1 MAHSNKRSAYR
12 FGHCELQAA
21 ERRLLVGGS
30 PAALGPRA
38 FDLLLTLVERPGRLV
53 GKDELMAL
61 VWPGLVVEES
71 NLQVQI
77 STLRKI
83 LGRDAIETVSGH
95 GYRLKLP
102 VQEVP
107 PAAPGLRPGVAQ
119 GIGTFLF
126 TDIEGSARLWEEEP
140 ERMQVA
146 LARHDALLSDVLAAH
161 AGTMVKRTGDGVH
174 GVFADPAQAVA
185 ATLELQRSL
194 ADPAATGGLPLR
206 VRCGLHLGTSEIR
219 EGDYYGPEV
228 NRTARIMRAASGGQ
242 VLLSQAVAQAVE
254 DRLPEGASLRALGPI
269 RLRGI
274 AKPEEVYQL
283 VDPDLPRDFPPLSG
297 TESTPHN
304 LAHPL
309 TSFVG
314 RARNLVETKALLA
327 QARLL
332 TLLGV
337 GGLGK
342 TRLALELAGEV
353 LADFPDGVWFVDLA
367 GQADERLVPHALA
380 RVIGVREDPG
390 IPLVDVLSRALKE
403 RRTLLILDNCEHLL
417 SACAA
422 LAKSLLQAAKGL
434 RVVATS
440 REPLHLA
447 GETTYPL
454 EPLEVPRAAADLS
467 VVQCDSVRLFVDRAR
482 AVNPAFQLTP
492 ANAAPIAEVC
502 RQLDGIPLAIELAA
516 ARTRML
522 SPEKI
527 AERLEDRFRF
537 LRNEDPTVLPR
548 QQTLRSLI
556 DWSYQALDEKE
567 QALFRRL
574 AVFAGGWT
582 LEACE
587 AVVAGDQLEPEEVL
601 DLLDGLVAKSLVMW
615 DGDDERYRL
624 LDTVREYARECLRSS
639 RDEERV
645 RAMHLRCYLDLAEG
659 ARPHLAGPEQAYW
672 LSRLDA
678 ERENLL
684 AAYAWCERAPEG
696 VESSLRMMTALRP
709 YWVNRGLMTLGRRL
723 TLEAL
728 ERAPDSMDPRLRCR
742 ALFDVGQLSSF
753 MGFYE
758 EATSW
763 LEESLALARRM
774 GDVAQVA
781 LVLQPLGMAYLGR
794 GDIARSKLQFD
805 EAVDLA
811 ARLGNKRELAAAL
824 NARAQLHRLE
834 GDVGNAA
841 ALYERVLEL
850 VREMQ
855 DHEAIAIVLLN
866 LAMMRTTAQAVPEA
880 RQCLAEAAAI
890 AYDIGS
896 KAVGQSVLEVSAGL
910 AVVASEP
917 GLAARLYGAAEH
929 QAQDSGLHRDAADE
943 AFLAPLIALART
955 RLGGVFSAAEN
966 AGRCLT
972 YDDALGEARGWLASR

>member
-1 MAHSNKRSAYR
+1 MAQSNDRSAYR

-38 FDLLLTLVERPGRLV
+38 FDLLLALVERPGRLV
-53 GKDELMAL
+53 GKDELLAL

-95 GYRLKLP
+95 GYRLRMP
-102 VQEVP
+102 VQAVP
-107 PAAPGLRPGVAQ
+107 LAAATFRPVTAQ
-119 GIGTFLF
+119 GLCTFLF
-126 TDIEGSARLWEEEP
+126 TDIEGSARLWEEQP
-140 ERMQVA
+140 ERMQLA
-146 LARHDALLSDVLAAH
+146 LARHDALLSDVLAIHEGA
-161 AGTMVKRTGDGVH
+161 MVKRTGDGVH

-194 ADPAATGGLPLR
+194 ADSAATAGLALR

-228 NRTARIMRAASGGQ
+228 NRTARIMRAAAGGQ
-242 VLLSQAVAQAVE
+242 VLLSRAVAQAVE
-254 DRLPEGASLRALGPI
+254 DRLPEGASLRSLGPV
-269 RLRGI
+269 RLRGM
-274 AKPEEVYQL
+274 AKHEEVFQL
-283 VDPDLPRDFPPLSG
+283 EHPNLPRDFPPLSG

-314 RARNLVETKALLA
+314 RARNLVETKVLLG

-353 LADFPDGVWFVDLA
+353 LVDFPDGVWFVDLA

-390 IPLVDVLSRALKE
+390 IPLVDVLCRTLKE

-417 SACAA
+417 AGCAA

-434 RVVATS
+434 RVLATS

-454 EPLEVPRAAADLS
+454 EPLEVPQAAVDLS
-467 VVQCDSVRLFVDRAR
+467 VAQCDSVRLFVDRAR
-482 AVNPAFQLTP
+482 AVNPAFQFTQ
-492 ANAAPIAEVC
+492 ANAAAIAEIC

-516 ARTRML
+516 ARTRTL

-548 QQTLRSLI
+548 QQTLRALI
-556 DWSYQALDEKE
+556 DWSYQGLDEKE

-587 AVVAGDQLEPEEVL
+587 AVVAEEPLEQVEIL

-615 DGDDERYRL
+615 DGDDERYGL
-624 LDTVREYARECLRSS
+624 LDTVREYARGCLQASD
-639 RDEERV
+639 DEEAV
-645 RAMHLRCYLDLAEG
+645 RGRHLRCYLGLAQH
-659 ARPHLAGPEQAYW
+659 ARAHLAGPEQAHW
-672 LSRLDA
+672 LSCLDT

-684 AAYAWCERAPEG
+684 AAYGWCERAPEG
-696 VESSLRMMTALRP
+696 VESSLRLMTALRP
-709 YWVNRGLMTLGRRL
+709 YWVNRGLMPLGRRL

-728 ERAPDSMDPRLRCR
+728 ERAPESMDARLRCR
-742 ALFDVGQLSSF
+742 ALFDAGQLATF
-753 MGFYE
+753 MGFYD
-758 EATSW
+758 EAASS
-763 LEESLALARRM
+763 LEESLTLARRLE
-774 GDVAQVA
+774 DVAQVA
-781 LVLQPLGMAYLGR
+781 LVLQPLGMACVGR
-794 GDIARSKLQFD
+794 GDTEAAKLRFD

-834 GDVGNAA
+834 GDVANAA
-841 ALYERVLEL
+841 AAYERMLEL
-850 VREMQ
+850 AREMQ
-855 DHEAIAIVLLN
+855 DHEVIAIGLLN
-866 LAMMRTTAQAVPEA
+866 LAMIRTAAEAVPEA
-880 RQCLAEAAAI
+880 RQCLAEAACI

-910 AVVASEP
+910 AVVAQEP
-917 GLAARLYGAAEH
+917 VLAARLYGAAEQ
-929 QAQDSGLHRDAADE
+929 QAQASGLHRDRADE
-943 AFLAPLIALART
+943 AFLAPLMALARK
-955 RLGGVFSAAEN
+955 RLGTTFSGAEQ
-966 AGRCLT
+966 AGRGLT
-972 YDDALGEARGWLASR
+972 YDDALEEARDWLASR